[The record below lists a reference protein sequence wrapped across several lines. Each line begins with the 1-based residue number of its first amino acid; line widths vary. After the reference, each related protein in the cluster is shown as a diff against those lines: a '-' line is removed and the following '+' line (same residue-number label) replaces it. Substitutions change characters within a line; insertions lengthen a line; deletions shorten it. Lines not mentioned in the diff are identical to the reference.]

1 MANARIKRDTS
12 ATRDLDDRLAS
23 RAGEVVASRNSAS
36 EADLARKERLDAFR
50 DKWANSALPD
60 LPKDIIPG
68 FHLCWLSTT
77 NTYDS
82 IDKRMALGYEPVK
95 AGELGKGFEALG
107 KMSSGKFEG
116 CVSCN
121 EMVLFKLPEDV
132 YQEVMRMLHLEDP
145 LEHQRNI
152 TAQVRDTAQGN
163 KGGRSVL
170 EGGLLEMEKE
180 TAKANN
186 KDIRFS

>member
-1 MANARIKRDTS
+1 MANTRIKRDM
-12 ATRDLDDRLAS
+12 DDRLADRVAEVKA
-23 RAGEVVASRNSAS
+23 RAETDDDKGKR
-36 EADLARKERLDAFR
+36 ERIEAFR
-50 DKWANSALPD
+50 DKWANNALPD
-60 LPKDIIPG
+60 IPEGTIPG

-77 NTYDS
+77 NNYDS

-95 AGELGKGFEALG
+95 AAELGKGFEALG

-121 EMVLFKLPEDV
+121 EMVLFKLPEEI
-132 YQEVMRMLHLEDP
+132 YQEVMRMMHLEDP

-152 TAQVRDTAQGN
+152 TSAVRGTAQEG
-163 KGGRSVL
+163 KGGRSLL

-186 KDIRFS
+186 SIRFD

>member
-1 MANARIKRDTS
+1 MANTRIK
-12 ATRDLDDRLAS
+12 RDLDDRLQDRVEEVKDRMAEIDPEAKS
-23 RAGEVVASRNSAS
+23 RR
-36 EADLARKERLDAFR
+36 ERAEAFR
-50 DKWANSALPD
+50 DRWQNSALPD
-60 LPKDIIPG
+60 IPQGTIPG

-77 NTYDS
+77 NNYDS

-95 AGELGKGFEALG
+95 AAELGKGFEQLG

-121 EMVLFKLPEDV
+121 EMVLFKLPEEI
-132 YQEVMRMLHLEDP
+132 YQEVMRMMHLEDP

-152 TAQVRDTAQGN
+152 TAAVRSTAQDG
-163 KGGRSVL
+163 KGGRSIL
-170 EGGLLEMEKE
+170 EGGVLEMEKE

-186 KDIRFS
+186 PNIRFN

>member
-1 MANARIKRDTS
+1 MANTRIK
-12 ATRDLDDRLAS
+12 RDLDDRLAD
-23 RAGEVVASRNSAS
+23 RVAEVK
-36 EADLARKERLDAFR
+36 ARTESDEDIINRERIEAFR
-50 DKWANSALPD
+50 DKWANNALPD
-60 LPKDIIPG
+60 IPETAIPG

-77 NTYDS
+77 NNYDS

-95 AGELGKGFEALG
+95 ASDLGKGFETLG

-121 EMVLFKLPEDV
+121 EMVLFKLPEEI
-132 YQEVMRMLHLEDP
+132 YQEVMRMMHLEDP

-152 TAQVRDTAQGN
+152 TSAVRGTAQEG
-163 KGGRSVL
+163 KGGRSLL

-186 KDIRFS
+186 KNIRF

>member
-1 MANARIKRDTS
+1 MANTRIK
-12 ATRDLDDRLAS
+12 RDLDDRMAD
-23 RAGEVVASRNSAS
+23 RAIEAIASRNTAS
-36 EADLARKERLDAFR
+36 EADIARKERLDAFR

-60 LPKDIIPG
+60 LPKDAIPG

-95 AGELGKGFEALG
+95 AAELGKGFEALG

-121 EMVLFKLPEDV
+121 EMVLFKLPEDI

-152 TAQVRDTAQGN
+152 TAAVRDTAQGN

-180 TAKANN
+180 TQKANN
-186 KDIRFS
+186 QNIRFQ

>member
-1 MANARIKRDTS
+1 MANTRIKRDTS
-12 ATRDLDDRLAS
+12 ATRDLDDRLAN
-23 RAGEVVASRNSAS
+23 RAGEVIASRNTAP
-36 EADLARKERLDAFR
+36 EADIARRERLDAFR

-152 TAQVRDTAQGN
+152 TAQVRDTAQSN

-186 KDIRFS
+186 TNIRFS

>member
-1 MANARIKRDTS
+1 MANTRIKRD
-12 ATRDLDDRLAS
+12 LEDRLIDRVEEVKDRMAAEDPNMKS
-23 RAGEVVASRNSAS
+23 KRERAE
-36 EADLARKERLDAFR
+36 AFR
-50 DKWANSALPD
+50 DKWQNSALPD
-60 LPKDIIPG
+60 IPGGTIPG

-77 NTYDS
+77 NNYDS

-95 AGELGKGFEALG
+95 AAELGKGFESLG

-121 EMVLFKLPEDV
+121 EMVLFKLPEEI

-152 TAQVRDTAQGN
+152 TANVRSTAKDG
-163 KGGRSVL
+163 KGGRSIL
-170 EGGLLEMEKE
+170 EGGILEMEKE
-180 TAKANN
+180 TAKANSN
-186 KDIRFS
+186 IRFQ

>member
-1 MANARIKRDTS
+1 MANPRNKRD
-12 ATRDLDDRLAS
+12 LEDRLQE
-23 RAGEVVASRNSAS
+23 RVDEVVSTRSNIS
-36 EADLARKERLDAFR
+36 DDDKARRERLDAFR

-95 AGELGKGFEALG
+95 AAELGKGFETLG

-121 EMVLFKLPEDV
+121 EMVLFKIPEEI

-152 TAQVRDTAQGN
+152 TSQVRGAAETG
-163 KGGRSVL
+163 KGGRSLL

-180 TAKANN
+180 SAKA
-186 KDIRFS
+186 KQSIRFD

>member
-1 MANARIKRDTS
+1 MANTRIKRD
-12 ATRDLDDRLAS
+12 LEDRLID
-23 RAGEVVASRNSAS
+23 RVE
-36 EADLARKERLDAFR
+36 ETKERMAAEDPDLKSKRERAEAFR
-50 DKWANSALPD
+50 DKWQNSALPD
-60 LPKDIIPG
+60 IPGGTIPG

-77 NTYDS
+77 NNYDS

-95 AGELGKGFEALG
+95 ASELGKGFENLG

-121 EMVLFKLPEDV
+121 EMVLFKLPEEI

-152 TAQVRDTAQGN
+152 TANVRSTAKDG
-163 KGGRSVL
+163 KGGRSIL
-170 EGGLLEMEKE
+170 EGGILEMEKE
-180 TAKANN
+180 AAKANSN
-186 KDIRFS
+186 IRFQ

>member
-1 MANARIKRDTS
+1 MANTRIK
-12 ATRDLDDRLAS
+12 RDLDDRLAD
-23 RAGEVVASRNSAS
+23 RVAEVK
-36 EADLARKERLDAFR
+36 ARTESDEDINKRERLEAFR
-50 DKWANSALPD
+50 DKWANNALPD
-60 LPKDIIPG
+60 IPEDSIPG

-77 NTYDS
+77 NNYDS

-121 EMVLFKLPEDV
+121 EMVLFKLPEEV
-132 YQEVMRMLHLEDP
+132 YQEVMRMMHLEDP

-152 TAQVRDTAQGN
+152 TSAVRGTAQEG
-163 KGGRSVL
+163 KGGRSLL

-186 KDIRFS
+186 KNIRF